1 MKVFYQSASIGE
13 CVDVQF
19 KDRSTP
25 IRLSPQYVREG
36 VIVTGWEVQQQNDCN
51 QVWIVSTMISETFT
65 ISFFSR

>member
-1 MKVFYQSASIGE
+1 MEAFYQSESTFIGE

-36 VIVTGWEVQQQNDCN
+36 VIACGWKVTVQQQNDCN
-51 QVWIVSTMISETFT
+51 QVWISQQ
-65 ISFFSR
+65 